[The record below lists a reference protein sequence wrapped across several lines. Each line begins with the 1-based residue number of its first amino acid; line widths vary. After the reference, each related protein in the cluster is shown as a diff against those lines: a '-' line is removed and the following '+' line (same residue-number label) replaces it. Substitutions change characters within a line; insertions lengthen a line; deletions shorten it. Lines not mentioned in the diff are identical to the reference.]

1 MDTDQEVRRGVG
13 KIRVRLTC
21 GLRFG
26 IQVGRTGFF
35 RALKKPDSSLGIT
48 GSYRHDI
55 LALHTVFLTSLLGS

>member
-1 MDTDQEVRRGVG
+1 MWTTLWNSGWTV
-13 KIRVRLTC
+13 
-21 GLRFG
+21 
-26 IQVGRTGFF
+26 GFF